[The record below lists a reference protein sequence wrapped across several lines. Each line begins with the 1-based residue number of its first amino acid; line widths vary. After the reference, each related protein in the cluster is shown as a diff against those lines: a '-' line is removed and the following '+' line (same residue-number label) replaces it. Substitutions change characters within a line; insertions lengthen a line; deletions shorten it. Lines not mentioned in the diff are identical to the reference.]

1 LGLDTLMDRPMRC
14 GAVALDAALVCRIPV
29 DAVVVGSGES
39 RQLRLQL
46 LEQFDDEIARL
57 ELQLS
62 VYCLNAPQRLADF
75 ILFMAGD
82 STEVNLPMSHKDIGN
97 YLRLVPETVSRL
109 FARFQQSGWL
119 VIRGHGI
126 AIRDRSALSLAAA
139 EKGPPSN
146 SKGAAAAAA

>member
-1 LGLDTLMDRPMRC
+1 MDRPMRC
-14 GAVALDAALVCRIPV
+14 GAVALDAALVCCIPIH
-29 DAVVVGSGES
+29 AVVIGAGES

-75 ILFMAGD
+75 ILLMAGD
-82 STEVNLPMSHKDIGN
+82 STEIHLPMSRKEIGN

-109 FARFQQSGWL
+109 FARFQRSGWL
-119 VIRGHGI
+119 IIRGHEI
-126 AIRDRSALSLAAA
+126 AICDRSALELTATEKAAPL
-139 EKGPPSN
+139 KSN
-146 SKGAAAAAA
+146 VAAAA